1 MPRRT
6 ASRARSLALQWLIG
20 TPTSSGRS
28 HANATMAQI
37 CSGVMVAGAPDRGA
51 SCNRSA
57 TAPPAPCASQRA
69 RHRLTPLRHT
79 PNRCAVSQ
87 TPTPSAASTIIR
99 ARSASCWGVERLRIN
114 RSSSLR
120 SSALRLTAAHWR
132 DMTFSFGHRITQ
144 SESSNPTRQKPASR
158 NFSQGVLA
166 VERPNWVSLSGVA
179 VFSRGWPPPSD
190 GHRAGR
196 LAR

>member
-37 CSGVMVAGAPDRGA
+37 CCAVMVAGAPERGA
-51 SCNRSA
+51 SCNRSVA
-57 TAPPAPCASQRA
+57 VSPEPPASQRA
-69 RHRLTPLRHT
+69 RHKLTPLRHT
-79 PNRCAVSQ
+79 PSRCAVSQ

-99 ARSASCWGVERLRIN
+99 ARSASCWGAEWLRIK

-120 SSALRLTAAHWR
+120 SSALRQIGADWR
-132 DMTFSFGHRITQ
+132 DMMTSSLGTESPK
-144 SESSNPTRQKPASR
+144 SESSNASR
-158 NFSQGVLA
+158 SNPTSRHFRQRVL
-166 VERPNWVSLSGVA
+166 VA
-179 VFSRGWPPPSD
+179 WSILMTFPW
-190 GHRAGR
+190 
-196 LAR
+196 